1 MADGFM
7 ALVDEALRW
16 MKKEPYT
23 EKAHRHVQMLFDEQE
38 KILRGMK
45 PVPQSPTLMVPLEP
59 EG

>member
-23 EKAHRHVQMLFDEQE
+23 EEAHRHVQILLDEQE
-38 KILRGMK
+38 KILRDLELRPSSEVLEV
-45 PVPQSPTLMVPLEP
+45 PVDV
-59 EG
+59 